1 MNWTEQ
7 PARGTVV
14 FDTEVYKDYFLVAF
28 KNIVTGTTRHFEC
41 YEGRPLSQQVI
52 HILKAW
58 RLVSFNGRRFDMPI
72 LMLACAGHGPEVMKE
87 AADAIIVEKLNH
99 WDDDFKRRF
108 PDADY
113 YTKDYD
119 HIDLFDVPAGR
130 MSLKLYGG
138 RLHSKRMQ
146 DLPIEPDQSI
156 SPEQRALLVSYCT
169 NDLDTTIDLYR
180 YLKPQLELRERMSN
194 EYSFDLRSKSD
205 AQVAEA
211 VIKGKVRVALG
222 GAQIEVP
229 KIERG
234 TVFKYQRPHF
244 VCFDTPVLKETL
256 AAVETA
262 DFFVQETGYLA
273 EPPELNRDIAIGQ
286 SVYRMGIGGLH
297 STEKKKIHVA
307 EGCTLV
313 DRDVAS
319 YYPAIILQLGLYPKQ
334 MGPTFLKVYRDI
346 VKRRLE
352 AKARGDKTTAESLKI
367 TINGSFGKFG
377 SKWSTLYSPD
387 LLLQV
392 TVTGQLCLLML
403 IEMLEQEG
411 IAVVSANTD
420 GIVIK
425 CPNGRE
431 RDMDAVVKAWE
442 LCTGFDTEGTP
453 YKAIYS
459 RDVNS
464 YIAVKPDGE
473 AKRKGAFA
481 EAKMVGSSWP
491 APENDVCVEAV
502 VELLTKGTPVEDT
515 IGQCNDVR
523 KFVSVRRVAG
533 GAVKGDA
540 YLGKAIRWYYAEG
553 ETGAIHY
560 KTNGNKVAKSDG
572 ARPLMDLG
580 DGSVPADLDRGW
592 YVREAYSILADVG
605 YKVKELA

>member
-1 MNWTEQ
+1 
-7 PARGTVV
+7 
-14 FDTEVYKDYFLVAF
+14 
-28 KNIVTGTTRHFEC
+28 
-41 YEGRPLSQQVI
+41 
-52 HILKAW
+52 
-58 RLVSFNGRRFDMPI
+58 
-72 LMLACAGHGPEVMKE
+72 
-87 AADAIIVEKLNH
+87 
-99 WDDDFKRRF
+99 
-108 PDADY
+108 
-113 YTKDYD
+113 
-119 HIDLFDVPAGR
+119 

-146 DLPIEPDQSI
+146 DLPIEPDQDI
-156 SPEQRALLVSYCT
+156 SPEQRAQLVSYCV
-169 NDLDTTIDLYR
+169 NDLDTTIDLYK
-180 YLKPQLELRERMSN
+180 YLQPQLALRERMSN

-244 VCFDTPVLKETL
+244 VCFDTPVMKQTL
-256 AAVETA
+256 AAVESA
-262 DFFVQETGYLA
+262 EFFVQETGYLA
-273 EPPELNRDIAIGQ
+273 EPPELNRDISIG
-286 SVYRMGIGGLH
+286 SSKYRMGIGGLH
-297 STEKKKIHVA
+297 SMEKKQIVVA
-307 EGCTLV
+307 DGCTLI

-319 YYPAIILQLGLYPKQ
+319 YYPAIILQCGLYPKQ
-334 MGPTFLKVYRDI
+334 MGPAFLQVYRDI
-346 VKRRLE
+346 VRRRLA
-352 AKARGDKTTAESLKI
+352 AKASGDKTTAESLKI

-411 IAVVSANTD
+411 ISVVSANTD

-425 CPNGRE
+425 CPSGRE
-431 RDMDAVVKAWE
+431 KDMDAVVKAWE

-464 YIAVKPDGE
+464 YIAVKLDGE

-481 EAKMVGSSWP
+481 ESKMVGSSWP

-502 VELLTKGTPVEDT
+502 VQLLTKGTPIDDT
-515 IGQCNDVR
+515 IGQCSDVR

-533 GAVKGDA
+533 GAVKGGQ
-540 YLGKAIRWYYAEG
+540 YLGKAIRWYYAVG

-560 KTNGNKVAKSDG
+560 KTNGNKVAKTEG
-572 ARPLMDLG
+572 AKPLMDLG
-580 DGSVPADLDRGW
+580 DGSVPGDLDRER
-592 YVREAYSILADVG
+592 YVHEAQSILKDIG
-605 YKVKELA
+605 YAALGD